1 MVYCCVPFC
10 KSSDRR
16 STGISF
22 HEFPVTQI
30 RQEWLK
36 KISRQ
41 AEGPGKQPWE
51 PSDRSKVCS
60 LHFKPEDYREGLKL
74 RKLKPDAIPSIFPSY
89 PGYMQEPSRKE
100 RQPVKRCAVP
110 GLSPDKPHAEAK
122 KNRPD
127 IPSPYRS
134 PSEKIDEQ
142 KDNCVAGSSTA
153 HQEDEILTE
162 PCSEPSSL
170 PLLLPAP
177 ESSFCLPK
185 TYQMPKHGKTVHCQT
200 SPSKATRPRGM
211 QTRLSLSRMTNLLRK
226 VQNLTRKCQRL
237 QKKQHHLQEELST
250 LRQEAKK
257 ASLLMKRTNVEILQQ
272 KVEESNEKA
281 LFLQEQLAFLGKK
294 KGLWREETV
303 RKCVLLHAKSPAG
316 YRLLREIGVLT
327 LPSRCT
333 LKRYIGACT
342 GEVVSSLIKQ
352 RLHAEVKLHSKEAR
366 CGSLVMDEMSLKQS
380 ALYHKQSDA
389 LHGFV
394 DLGGAEVDYGLE
406 EQLATH
412 LLCFVFVGL
421 STHYR
426 LPVGYYFTKGLTG
439 EQLEQLS
446 LKVMQ
451 SVEDAGFEVVRLVAD
466 NHSTNCKFFASLSGG
481 QICPVVTHPL
491 DPDRQLFLSFD
502 YCHIIKNVRNQFLDT
517 KRIFRNAGV
526 LIVPD
531 YLRNLHDIQ
540 EKQAGAFRLV
550 RCLTKKHLWPSNFQK
565 MSVARAVAIFSPQVT
580 SVLRFLL
587 KHAQQLGFHGF
598 DDSLPT
604 IEFMELV
611 YKWFTLHNIKS
622 TSLFW
627 MSRDALR
634 MPFYGPDDERLLW
647 LENECLIY
655 FDLWKESTAHKL
667 EFLSE
672 ETYEALRVTTMSTVL
687 CTRHLLG
694 RGFHFVLTGKFS
706 SDDVESL
713 FSTIR
718 QLNGSNDQTD
728 AYAALSSLQKILVTG
743 CIHSSPS
750 GNVGS
755 VIGSIG
761 EATKLAPQPAA
772 AAPPDKDIKK
782 LLLPYLTALEHFPSP
797 PTQSLRA
804 STLALIAGFLVRAVQ
819 DNSCCE
825 GCLMKIQAPKS
836 SSTTTALIAGID
848 RGGLSYPSLPFVGF
862 LSVLEGAAS
871 KAAAIL
877 VKGQKPLQKFS
888 SIVLPSL
895 LKNSLFACTMNN
907 SVSHRAALL
916 NLILRKFM
924 RPFLANYANNLTEAH
939 SKRKLLNRK
948 PLSRKVLK
956 V

>member
-1 MVYCCVPFC
+1 
-10 KSSDRR
+10 
-16 STGISF
+16 
-22 HEFPVTQI
+22 
-30 RQEWLK
+30 
-36 KISRQ
+36 
-41 AEGPGKQPWE
+41 
-51 PSDRSKVCS
+51 
-60 LHFKPEDYREGLKL
+60 
-74 RKLKPDAIPSIFPSY
+74 
-89 PGYMQEPSRKE
+89 
-100 RQPVKRCAVP
+100 
-110 GLSPDKPHAEAK
+110 
-122 KNRPD
+122 
-127 IPSPYRS
+127 
-134 PSEKIDEQ
+134 
-142 KDNCVAGSSTA
+142 
-153 HQEDEILTE
+153 
-162 PCSEPSSL
+162 
-170 PLLLPAP
+170 
-177 ESSFCLPK
+177 
-185 TYQMPKHGKTVHCQT
+185 
-200 SPSKATRPRGM
+200 
-211 QTRLSLSRMTNLLRK
+211 
-226 VQNLTRKCQRL
+226 
-237 QKKQHHLQEELST
+237 
-250 LRQEAKK
+250 
-257 ASLLMKRTNVEILQQ
+257 
-272 KVEESNEKA
+272 
-281 LFLQEQLAFLGKK
+281 
-294 KGLWREETV
+294 
-303 RKCVLLHAKSPAG
+303 
-316 YRLLREIGVLT
+316 
-327 LPSRCT
+327 
-333 LKRYIGACT
+333 
-342 GEVVSSLIKQ
+342 
-352 RLHAEVKLHSKEAR
+352 
-366 CGSLVMDEMSLKQS
+366 
-380 ALYHKQSDA
+380 
-389 LHGFV
+389 
-394 DLGGAEVDYGLE
+394 
-406 EQLATH
+406 
-412 LLCFVFVGL
+412 
-421 STHYR
+421 
-426 LPVGYYFTKGLTG
+426 
-439 EQLEQLS
+439 
-446 LKVMQ
+446 
-451 SVEDAGFEVVRLVAD
+451 
-466 NHSTNCKFFASLSGG
+466 
-481 QICPVVTHPL
+481 
-491 DPDRQLFLSFD
+491 
-502 YCHIIKNVRNQFLDT
+502 
-517 KRIFRNAGV
+517 
-526 LIVPD
+526 
-531 YLRNLHDIQ
+531 
-540 EKQAGAFRLV
+540 
-550 RCLTKKHLWPSNFQK
+550 

-655 FDLWKESTAHKL
+655 FDLWKESTAHNL

-718 QLNGSNDQTD
+718 QLNGSNDQTG

-782 LLLPYLTALEHFPSP
+782 LLLPYLTALECFPSP

-819 DNSCCE
+819 DNICCE

-862 LSVLEGAAS
+862 VSVLEGAAS

-895 LKNSLFACTMNN
+895 LKNSLFACTMND

>member
-1 MVYCCVPFC
+1 
-10 KSSDRR
+10 
-16 STGISF
+16 
-22 HEFPVTQI
+22 
-30 RQEWLK
+30 
-36 KISRQ
+36 
-41 AEGPGKQPWE
+41 
-51 PSDRSKVCS
+51 
-60 LHFKPEDYREGLKL
+60 
-74 RKLKPDAIPSIFPSY
+74 
-89 PGYMQEPSRKE
+89 
-100 RQPVKRCAVP
+100 
-110 GLSPDKPHAEAK
+110 
-122 KNRPD
+122 
-127 IPSPYRS
+127 
-134 PSEKIDEQ
+134 
-142 KDNCVAGSSTA
+142 
-153 HQEDEILTE
+153 
-162 PCSEPSSL
+162 
-170 PLLLPAP
+170 
-177 ESSFCLPK
+177 
-185 TYQMPKHGKTVHCQT
+185 
-200 SPSKATRPRGM
+200 M

-257 ASLLMKRTNVEILQQ
+257 ASLLMKKTNVEILQQ

-303 RKCVLLHAKSPAG
+303 RKCVLLHAKSPAR

-412 LLCFVFVGL
+412 LLCFGFVGL

-466 NHSTNCKFFASLSGG
+466 KHSTSCKFFASLSGG

-491 DPDRQLFLSFD
+491 NPDRQLFLSFD
-502 YCHIIKNVRNQFLDT
+502 YCPIIKNVRNQFLDT

-540 EKQAGAFRLV
+540 EKQAGAFKLV

-598 DDSLPT
+598 DDFLPT
-604 IEFMELV
+604 IEFMELI

-743 CIHSSPS
+743 CIHSSTS

-772 AAPPDKDIKK
+772 AAPPD
-782 LLLPYLTALEHFPSP
+782 
-797 PTQSLRA
+797 
-804 STLALIAGFLVRAVQ
+804 
-819 DNSCCE
+819 
-825 GCLMKIQAPKS
+825 
-836 SSTTTALIAGID
+836 
-848 RGGLSYPSLPFVGF
+848 
-862 LSVLEGAAS
+862 
-871 KAAAIL
+871 
-877 VKGQKPLQKFS
+877 
-888 SIVLPSL
+888 
-895 LKNSLFACTMNN
+895 
-907 SVSHRAALL
+907 
-916 NLILRKFM
+916 
-924 RPFLANYANNLTEAH
+924 
-939 SKRKLLNRK
+939 
-948 PLSRKVLK
+948 
-956 V
+956 

>member
-1 MVYCCVPFC
+1 
-10 KSSDRR
+10 
-16 STGISF
+16 
-22 HEFPVTQI
+22 
-30 RQEWLK
+30 
-36 KISRQ
+36 
-41 AEGPGKQPWE
+41 
-51 PSDRSKVCS
+51 
-60 LHFKPEDYREGLKL
+60 
-74 RKLKPDAIPSIFPSY
+74 
-89 PGYMQEPSRKE
+89 
-100 RQPVKRCAVP
+100 
-110 GLSPDKPHAEAK
+110 
-122 KNRPD
+122 
-127 IPSPYRS
+127 
-134 PSEKIDEQ
+134 
-142 KDNCVAGSSTA
+142 
-153 HQEDEILTE
+153 
-162 PCSEPSSL
+162 
-170 PLLLPAP
+170 
-177 ESSFCLPK
+177 
-185 TYQMPKHGKTVHCQT
+185 
-200 SPSKATRPRGM
+200 
-211 QTRLSLSRMTNLLRK
+211 MTNLLRK
-226 VQNLTRKCQRL
+226 
-237 QKKQHHLQEELST
+237 
-250 LRQEAKK
+250 
-257 ASLLMKRTNVEILQQ
+257 Q

-281 LFLQEQLAFLGKK
+281 LFLQEQLAFLDKK

-316 YRLLREIGVLT
+316 CRLLREIGVLT
-327 LPSRCT
+327 LRSRCT

-394 DLGGAEVDYGLE
+394 DLGGAEIDYGLE

-426 LPVGYYFTKGLTG
+426 L
-439 EQLEQLS
+439 
-446 LKVMQ
+446 
-451 SVEDAGFEVVRLVAD
+451 
-466 NHSTNCKFFASLSGG
+466 
-481 QICPVVTHPL
+481 
-491 DPDRQLFLSFD
+491 
-502 YCHIIKNVRNQFLDT
+502 
-517 KRIFRNAGV
+517 
-526 LIVPD
+526 
-531 YLRNLHDIQ
+531 
-540 EKQAGAFRLV
+540 
-550 RCLTKKHLWPSNFQK
+550 
-565 MSVARAVAIFSPQVT
+565 
-580 SVLRFLL
+580 
-587 KHAQQLGFHGF
+587 
-598 DDSLPT
+598 
-604 IEFMELV
+604 
-611 YKWFTLHNIKS
+611 
-622 TSLFW
+622 
-627 MSRDALR
+627 
-634 MPFYGPDDERLLW
+634 LW

-655 FDLWKESTAHKL
+655 FDLWKE
-667 EFLSE
+667 
-672 ETYEALRVTTMSTVL
+672 R
-687 CTRHLLG
+687 
-694 RGFHFVLTGKFS
+694 KFS
-706 SDDVESL
+706 SDDAESL
-713 FSTIR
+713 LSTIR

-782 LLLPYLTALEHFPSP
+782 LLLPYLTALERFPSP

-819 DNSCCE
+819 DNICCE

-836 SSTTTALIAGID
+836 SSTTTSLIAGID

-862 LSVLEGAAS
+862 VSVLEGAAS

-888 SIVLPSL
+888 SIVLVLPSL
-895 LKNSLFACTMNN
+895 LKNSLFACTMND

-948 PLSRKVLK
+948 PLLRKVLK